1 MNKRKYII
9 DTDTASDDAVALV
22 MALRS
27 DLDILAITCTAGN
40 LSLAKTTRN
49 ARLSCKFADTYTPP
63 IYAGSDRPLV
73 KTLVVGENVHGS
85 DGLGDMFYP
94 EPDIQL
100 EEGHAVDAILEI
112 ARSHDDVVLISLGPL
127 TNVAMAIL
135 LDPIAMRKIT
145 HIIAMGGQ
153 YRMTNGCTA
162 NAEFNIWV
170 DGEAAKIVLESGIPI
185 TMVPLDVCYGEAEI
199 TAEDRAYLKGLKT
212 ARGDFFVDCNRH
224 LLAYN
229 QRSYNKDIISMP
241 DPTAMAVAID
251 PSIVTGSVDVYTRI
265 ELRSPLSYGQLIY
278 DFYDRHK
285 KAANVRLITKIDAQK
300 FKQLVFKCAEE

>member
-49 ARLSCKFADTYTPP
+49 ARLSCVFADTYAPP

-94 EPDIQL
+94 EPDVQL
-100 EEGHAVDAILEI
+100 EQEHAVDAMLEI
-112 ARSHDDVVLISLGPL
+112 ARTQKDVGLITLGPL

-135 LDPIAMRKIT
+135 LDPIAMRNIT

-199 TAEDRAYLKGLKT
+199 TAEDRAYLKSLKS

-251 PSIVTGSVDVYTRI
+251 PSIVTSYVDVYTQI

-278 DFYDRHK
+278 DFYNRHK

-300 FKQLVFKCAEE
+300 FKTLVFKTAE